1 MQIPERLYPEGTPK
15 FGWRIDEI
23 MAWAGDHL
31 ARSDAFR
38 NQTEIVKQLKKEHSE
53 LFNSAPYEGTIAA
66 MRAWAKREAEKL
78 QSLHLF
84 EAQIKRENAWHT
96 KAINKFNAGLLRPK
110 SQSTPIP
117 GPQIFNSAAPRY
129 AQWTQEDFSLV
140 RRLLPDWIGK
150 NPVKVV
156 IYDALG
162 ISGYDHESHR
172 VLMYTEKSHG
182 ARGSR
187 VRTRGEWREA
197 FVHETVHVYEGDKM
211 LKTGRSIG
219 EAFLYKRAKN
229 DPLIPLNKTGFADL
243 KDQPDSVKGRG
254 VHRFAH
260 PYMTQTHT
268 YGPGLSTTD
277 YEELAKRIAKASGV
291 ERPKVVR
298 SLFNSSE
305 MLVGTEM
312 ISMISNVLFG
322 ERTYRDSLWNHHLAI
337 RDPEHMRWILEF
349 LGHRN

>member
-96 KAINKFNAGLLRPK
+96 KAINRFNAGLLRPK

-187 VRTRGEWREA
+187 VRTRGR
-197 FVHETVHVYEGDKM
+197 
-211 LKTGRSIG
+211 G
-219 EAFLYKRAKN
+219 EKPSFTRCFTFTRATKCSKL
-229 DPLIPLNKTGFADL
+229 DVPLVKHSST
-243 KDQPDSVKGRG
+243 SVPR
-254 VHRFAH
+254 
-260 PYMTQTHT
+260 MT
-268 YGPGLSTTD
+268 PSFPSTRQA
-277 YEELAKRIAKASGV
+277 LRIS
-291 ERPKVVR
+291 
-298 SLFNSSE
+298 
-305 MLVGTEM
+305 
-312 ISMISNVLFG
+312 
-322 ERTYRDSLWNHHLAI
+322 RTN
-337 RDPEHMRWILEF
+337 PTQ
-349 LGHRN
+349 